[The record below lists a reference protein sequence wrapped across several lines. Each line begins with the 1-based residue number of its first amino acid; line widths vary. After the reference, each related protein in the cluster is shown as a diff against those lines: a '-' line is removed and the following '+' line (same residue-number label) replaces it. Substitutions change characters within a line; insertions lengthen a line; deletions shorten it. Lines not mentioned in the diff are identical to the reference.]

1 MRILGRLNNMKR
13 LLVLLVVFTL
23 VLAAGAQAIE
33 LDDCRVTWC
42 EEYVTLR
49 AYPSTSAK
57 ALIRVPL
64 GATVT
69 NVSCDS
75 YSDRFY
81 CCTYKGHTGYI
92 LSEYLL
98 GGQEMA
104 DIEGAY
110 VAHCEAWVSLRA
122 RPSTSSE
129 RLMKVPKGQHVQDA
143 YYVENGFVH
152 CVYHGV
158 EGYILSQYIEGS
170 Y

>member
-1 MRILGRLNNMKR
+1 MKR
-13 LLVLLVVFTL
+13 LLMVLVVFAL
-23 VLAAGAQAIE
+23 MWAAGAQAIE
-33 LDDCRVTWC
+33 LDDCRVAWC
-42 EEYVTLR
+42 NEYVTLR

-64 GATVT
+64 GAMVT
-69 NVSCDS
+69 NVSCNN

-81 CCTYKGHTGYI
+81 RCSYRGYTGYI

-110 VAHCEAWVSLRA
+110 VANCDSWVSLRA
-122 RPSTSSE
+122 RPSTSSK
-129 RLMKVPKGQHVQDA
+129 RLMKVPKWSAVDDV

-152 CVYHGV
+152 CFYKGV
-158 EGYILSQYIEGS
+158 EGYILAQYIES
-170 Y
+170 AYY